1 VTNRKLDSTFT
12 ANYTL
17 TGPGPSTGIE
27 RCTQDAYLAYFEGPI
42 LKVQPET
49 WNNRQTAMALPYA
62 LAGILLNDATFKTE
76 GKRYFTE
83 FIRFG
88 LYPDGM
94 SNDFTKSGESSF
106 TVPNMAIVYGLTTYG
121 TLAQIADVYARS
133 GDTSLYDYTTA
144 VGNCGTAG
152 GSKNLLLF
160 ATDEAKYVDHTFLR
174 HGTNKATNATN
185 PNWLIDTNSEVGPNN
200 TVVDHA
206 LAITWSRIS
215 TPYSVYTGRSC

>member
-1 VTNRKLDSTFT
+1 
-12 ANYTL
+12 
-17 TGPGPSTGIE
+17 
-27 RCTQDAYLAYFEGPI
+27 
-42 LKVQPET
+42 
-49 WNNRQTAMALPYA
+49 MALPYA

-94 SNDFTKSGESSF
+94 SNDGSPGIPVVTRQISLPRRAKPLEIFGRPLNDVLFSREFRESRNDFTKSGESSF

-174 HGTNKATNATN
+174 HGTNNATNATN